1 MVINDP
7 AALANA
13 VICAVI
19 VCALMFYQRRG
30 ARHRPGISILAYFW
44 YWFTPVFLSSLSLV
58 FTYSPTGW
66 WWQTSD
72 IAPCCGLGVT
82 WRVWSIH

>member
-19 VCALMFYQRRG
+19 VCALMFYNV
-30 ARHRPGISILAYFW
+30 AVPGIAL
-44 YWFTPVFLSSLSLV
+44 VLSSLL
-58 FTYSPTGW
+58 TCLY
-66 WWQTSD
+66 
-72 IAPCCGLGVT
+72 
-82 WRVWSIH
+82 

>member
-30 ARHRPGISILAYFW
+30 ARHRPGISIIAYLLVLICEYSFPVYLRSLRTVPLAGGNGKRDDMRRRA
-44 YWFTPVFLSSLSLV
+44 VGS
-58 FTYSPTGW
+58 G
-66 WWQTSD
+66 
-72 IAPCCGLGVT
+72 
-82 WRVWSIH
+82 